1 MLDTRGDHQNIT
13 MNAVTFF
20 KTVAR
25 RVMSGTLSPPV
36 EQSTVTRELLLQ
48 AFRNVKPMLFV
59 NMAAAICATIV
70 LARHNPLF
78 SYSWVAVMTAIAV
91 LRGIGLSA
99 FRRKIEITE
108 FSSPDYPDIRKNAE
122 LIYGTGLL
130 TTAFWW
136 NGFLF
141 ASLRTTDEPAFVATV
156 IISALAGGA
165 MGVTAPLKREGR
177 IYISALLLPAAV
189 ILATAPE
196 PHILLAFL
204 TLIFWFVMI
213 YGHTNNFNTLKNA
226 FQLQLENQTLVGNL
240 QSLNASLEKK
250 VLERTEELQRA
261 ALRDPLTDLPN
272 RRGFHEMLHLQIS
285 RIKDT
290 EHKVAVGVIDLDG
303 FKPVNDAF
311 GHATGDELLIQV
323 SQRLEDCLCEEH
335 YIARLGGDE
344 FGFIIPRPQTLQQ
357 LEDIGHRICQ
367 ELARPFKLVG
377 VVAEIGAS
385 VGMATYPDDT
395 RDSEE
400 LCEKADYALYHA
412 KQSNKGTAIVFD
424 RNHEA
429 EIRDLARMEQ
439 VLKQANF
446 EDELYVVYQ
455 PVKNAVTCRTY
466 GFEALAR
473 WKSPVIGDVPPGLF
487 IRAAERSGQILQLTR
502 HLLKSTLRG
511 AHSIPEDMRISINLS
526 ARDIASMDAV
536 DEIVQIVK
544 ESGVNANRVIFEIT
558 ETALVCDFDQAK
570 AALHELH
577 RLGALIALDDFGTG
591 HSSLSHLRLLP
602 IDILKIDSSFISD
615 IMTNPTSEDIVRT
628 LLRLCDNMRIG
639 CVVEGIETHD
649 QYKKV
654 LGLGGRVV
662 QGYYFARP
670 MPLTDI
676 AAHML
681 SDTRA
686 GIGADH
692 YIDEDIFKRHV

>member
-1 MLDTRGDHQNIT
+1 MLDTRGDHQDIPT
-13 MNAVTFF
+13 KVTAFL
-20 KTVAR
+20 KEAAN
-25 RVMSGTLSPPV
+25 RVLSGSLRNPIK
-36 EQSTVTRELLLQ
+36 QSTVTRELLLQ
-48 AFRNVKPMLFV
+48 AFRNVKPMLLV
-59 NMAAAICATIV
+59 NMAAAICAAIV
-70 LARHNPLF
+70 LAKHNPLF
-78 SYSWVAVMTAIAV
+78 SYTWLTVMTLLTV
-91 LRGIGLSA
+91 LRGTGLMI
-99 FRRKIEITE
+99 FRKKLEVTE
-108 FSSPDYPDIRKNAE
+108 FSSPDYLIVRKNAE

-130 TTAFWW
+130 TAAFMW
-136 NGFLF
+136 NGLLYT
-141 ASLRTTDEPAFVATV
+141 SLRTADEAAFVATV

-165 MGVTAPLKREGR
+165 MGVSAPLKREGR
-177 IYISALLLPAAV
+177 IYISALLIPAAV

-196 PHILLAFL
+196 PHVLLGLLSF
-204 TLIFWFVMI
+204 IFWFVMI
-213 YGHTNNFNTLKNA
+213 YGHTNNFNTLRNA
-226 FQLQLENQTLVGNL
+226 YQLQLENQTLVEDL
-240 QSLNASLEKK
+240 QSLNTSLERK
-250 VLERTEELQRA
+250 VVERTQELERA

-272 RRGFHEMLHLQIS
+272 RRGFHEMLQLQIS
-285 RIKDT
+285 RVKDT

-357 LEDIGHRICQ
+357 LEDIGHRICE

-395 RDSEE
+395 LDAEE

-412 KQSNKGTAIVFD
+412 KQSNKGSAIVFD
-424 RNHEA
+424 SNHEA

-487 IRAAERSGQILQLTR
+487 IRTAERSGQILQLTR

-511 AHSIPEDMRISINLS
+511 AQSIPEDMRISINLS

-536 DEIVQIVK
+536 DEIVRIVK
-544 ESGVNANRVIFEIT
+544 ESDVNANRIIFEIT

-628 LLRLCDNMRIG
+628 LIRLCDNMRIG

-649 QYKKV
+649 QHKKV

-692 YIDEDIFKRHV
+692 HIGEDIFKRHV